1 MLKINPA
8 PTFEFDAQLT
18 VPGAAELATLTLTV
32 RHKGR
37 EALKAWLEG
46 TAAQPSD
53 AALLGSVMV
62 SWAGVLDTEGKEVP
76 FSQTALEKVLD
87 AYPAAR
93 DELFSQYLRALTE
106 SRRKN

>member
-1 MLKINPA
+1 VLKINPA
-8 PTFEFDAQLT
+8 PTFALDAKLT
-18 VPGAAELATLTLTV
+18 VPGAAELATLALTV

-37 EALKAWLEG
+37 DALKAWLEG
-46 TAAQPSD
+46 SATQASD
-53 AALLGSVMV
+53 ATLLGSVIV
-62 SWAGVLDTEGKEVP
+62 SWSGVLDTEGAEVP

-93 DELFSQYLRALTE
+93 DELFSQYLQALTE